1 MLLSPMTNLLVFG
14 IWFSLLVAVHFLTN
28 KLREFG
34 VVSKKNPFAEKLINS
49 HNCLLDNVLYCR
61 EKLNNAK

>member
-1 MLLSPMTNLLVFG
+1 MLQSPMTNLLVFG

-34 VVSKKNPFAEKLINS
+34 VVSKKKKKNPFSESLSI
-49 HNCLLDNVLYCR
+49 LTTVY
-61 EKLNNAK
+61 